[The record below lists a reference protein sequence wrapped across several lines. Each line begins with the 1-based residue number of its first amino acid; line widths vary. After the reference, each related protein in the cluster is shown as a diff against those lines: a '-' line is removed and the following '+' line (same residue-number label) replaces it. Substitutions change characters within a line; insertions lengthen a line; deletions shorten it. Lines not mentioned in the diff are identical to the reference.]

1 MNCHGLLQR
10 IKKLRHVDVIEF
22 RDKLNCDRNTET
34 VILDR
39 VRKFWSRRLRLIS
52 CCLTV
57 SLFSLCFLGLTS
69 ELCFFKRPILLYLPV
84 LFFSPLLAKA
94 SASCLSCLSRF
105 SFFSASSCISFL
117 SKASAS
123 FPSCI
128 RPVFHAHEAPYVPP
142 RKAFPSSLR
151 SQPPVCF
158 SSLTPQT

>member
-1 MNCHGLLQR
+1 MDQLCPFIPRKIMNCHGLLQR

-57 SLFSLCFLGLTS
+57 SHFSLCFLGLTS

-94 SASCLSCLSRF
+94 SA
-105 SFFSASSCISFL
+105 SFL

-158 SSLTPQT
+158 SSLTPQ